1 MDDASPPKRPRPVVS
16 CLRCREKKL
25 KCDRTTPC
33 ENCTKASIAETC
45 TYNRNGITPDTSRV
59 KRPRLSSTLDSAHLN
74 SLEDLQHRMAKVEEL
89 LGVARAHQNSATT
102 RVERPTSTSLPLLG
116 MVVAEGDRSQ
126 YHGQNDR
133 VTLLNQARKNST
145 AILGT
150 KLTEYSSWMSKTSLT
165 GWLMMDH

>member
-1 MDDASPPKRPRPVVS
+1 MDDASPPRRPRPVVS

-45 TYNRNGITPDTSRV
+45 TYNRSGIVPTASKV
-59 KRPRLSSTLDSAHLN
+59 KRPRLSSTSDSAPL
-74 SLEDLQHRMAKVEEL
+74 SLLDDLQHRMAKVEEL
-89 LGVARAHQNSATT
+89 LGVAHAHQSSATT
-102 RVERPTSTSLPLLG
+102 RSERPTSTDLPLLG

-133 VTLLNQARKNST
+133 VTLLNQAREDNDT
-145 AILGT
+145 VILGT
-150 KLTEYSSWMSKTSLT
+150 N
-165 GWLMMDH
+165 